1 MRLHRL
7 RFDIWL
13 CLLVAYLVSLGTG
26 PQPPPSARPRMTAM
40 QRFTPLLLARRQSC
54 RARGSP
60 GTEYRGAAGAGYFHS
75 ALPRYCLPQRGS
87 GLF

>member
-26 PQPPPSARPRMTAM
+26 
-40 QRFTPLLLARRQSC
+40 
-54 RARGSP
+54 
-60 GTEYRGAAGAGYFHS
+60 AAAS
-75 ALPRYCLPQRGS
+75 ALSAGHV
-87 GLF
+87 

>member
-26 PQPPPSARPRMTAM
+26 
-40 QRFTPLLLARRQSC
+40 
-54 RARGSP
+54 
-60 GTEYRGAAGAGYFHS
+60 AAAS
-75 ALPRYCLPQRGS
+75 ALSSAEGS
-87 GLF
+87 YAESILMHRLEQEKDEGVLKTIRESLAAMKNRAK